1 MTSDY
6 WTEMADFDAELQR
19 LLNGGLPSTEAPAWF
34 GDVAVLV
41 RTAHAPA
48 RPDELAGEADIVAR
62 MVEVRLAV
70 LAGTE
75 VDADDGSGGVAPTV
89 NGINGHAHRNGT
101 GRGVAG
107 ESDSGS
113 DDLGHSGTS
122 LSADG
127 ESGGDERTRNGTSV
141 SAYATADDQ
150 LAHNR
155 TSLSADGE
163 SGSHESRHN
172 DGSRSNDESR
182 NGTSSGT
189 YATADDDSRN
199 GSDERTRNGTS
210 IGAYPA
216 ADDDSR
222 SNERTRNGTSFG
234 TYAAADDENGS
245 DDGSRNGV
253 SIGTYAGTDDSDSG
267 SNDTSRNGVSVGA
280 YAEAD
285 GEGGSEPLEDR
296 LRERIAVSDLD
307 EYRAKHGGERYYV
320 AKHAAPAPDEP
331 PHAVARTVGRVI
343 AMKAVAVTTA
353 AIIGVAAAAAATTGI
368 VATVVVPA
376 INDHYRR
383 PVPTS
388 ELQDEQKDERD
399 EPGTSRSPRNRSSG
413 IVTPPVSATD
423 PLTGAPVPSPST
435 TLPAPTSSS
444 VPADTTT
451 STTDSTTTTTS
462 EPPPP
467 PDTTP
472 TSVGGDLHPFSS

>member
-34 GDVAVLV
+34 GDVALLV

-70 LAGTE
+70 LAGAE

-89 NGINGHAHRNGT
+89 NGVNGHAHRNGT
-101 GRGVAG
+101 GLGVAG
-107 ESDSGS
+107 ESDGRS
-113 DDLGHSGTS
+113 DDLGHNGTS

-127 ESGGDERTRNGTSV
+127 ES
-141 SAYATADDQ
+141 
-150 LAHNR
+150 
-155 TSLSADGE
+155 DG
-163 SGSHESRHN
+163 
-172 DGSRSNDESR
+172 
-182 NGTSSGT
+182 
-189 YATADDDSRN
+189 
-199 GSDERTRNGTS
+199 DERTRNGTS
-210 IGAYPA
+210 IGAYA
-216 ADDDSR
+216 EADDNSR
-222 SNERTRNGTSFG
+222 TNHGTRNGTSISAHAEAG
-234 TYAAADDENGS
+234 DDSRSGS
-245 DDGSRNGV
+245 DARNET
-253 SIGTYAGTDDSDSG
+253 SLSAYAGTDDENR
-267 SNDTSRNGVSVGA
+267 SNDGSRYGTSTGA

-285 GEGGSEPLEDR
+285 DGSENRSNDGSRDGTSVGAHAEAGDDSRSGSDERTRDGVSVGASAEADDGSDSGSEPLQDR

-320 AKHAAPAPDEP
+320 AKHAAAAPDEP

-368 VATVVVPA
+368 VANVVVPA

-399 EPGTSRSPRNRSSG
+399 EPGTSRSTRNRSSG
-413 IVTPPVSATD
+413 IVPSPVVSVTD
-423 PLTGAPVPSPST
+423 PATGEPLVSPST
-435 TLPAPTSSS
+435 TIPAPTSSS

-467 PDTTP
+467 DTTP
-472 TSVGGDLHPFSS
+472 TSVGGDLHPFSP

>member
-6 WTEMADFDAELQR
+6 WSEMADFDAELQR

-70 LAGTE
+70 LAGAE

-89 NGINGHAHRNGT
+89 NGVNGHAHRNGT
-101 GRGVAG
+101 ARGVAR

-113 DDLGHSGTS
+113 DDLGHNGTS
-122 LSADG
+122 LSAEG
-127 ESGGDERTRNGTSV
+127 ESGDDEG
-141 SAYATADDQ
+141 
-150 LAHNR
+150 
-155 TSLSADGE
+155 
-163 SGSHESRHN
+163 
-172 DGSRSNDESR
+172 
-182 NGTSSGT
+182 
-189 YATADDDSRN
+189 
-199 GSDERTRNGTS
+199 TRNGTS
-210 IGAYPA
+210 IGADPAADDGRGSDERTPNGTSVGASPA

-222 SNERTRNGTSFG
+222 SNERTRNGTSIG

-253 SIGTYAGTDDSDSG
+253 SIGTYA
-267 SNDTSRNGVSVGA
+267 V
-280 YAEAD
+280 AD
-285 GEGGSEPLEDR
+285 GEGGGEPLEDR

-388 ELQDEQKDERD
+388 EQQDEQKDERD
-399 EPGTSRSPRNRSSG
+399 EPGTSRSPRSHSSG
-413 IVTPPVSATD
+413 IDTSQGSATD
-423 PLTGAPVPSPST
+423 PATGATLPSPST
-435 TLPAPTSSS
+435 TLPASTSTSVPTDTSS
-444 VPADTTT
+444 T
-451 STTDSTTTTTS
+451 TTDSTTTTTS

-467 PDTTP
+467 DTTP
-472 TSVGGDLHPFSS
+472 TTASVDPPPFSP